1 MTHGLATDDRSTN
14 VMTEQIAV
22 TGATGG
28 LGGRV
33 AQRLA
38 DRGVAQRLVVRGDAS
53 RAPDLPGAD
62 VAVAEYRD
70 GAAMRAALEGVRTMF
85 LVSAAEAP
93 DRVAEH
99 RTAIDAAVAAGVERV
114 VYTSFVGAAPDAT
127 FTLGR
132 DHFHTE
138 EHLRASGLTTVLL
151 RDNLYTDF
159 LPFMA
164 GDGEIRGPAGGGRFA
179 PVTRDD
185 IADVATEVLL
195 DDAHDGA
202 ILDLTGPELLTMA
215 GAAALLT
222 EVTGTPV
229 RFVNETV
236 EEAYAS
242 RAHLGA
248 PDYEVTGWITS
259 YLGIAAGEF
268 AVVSDAVE
276 HVTGRPATSPRTWLE
291 QHSAGD
297 LE

>member
-1 MTHGLATDDRSTN
+1 MN
-14 VMTEQIAV
+14 EKIAV

-33 AQRLA
+33 ARRLA

-53 RAPDLPGAD
+53 RAPDLPDAE
-62 VAVAEYRD
+62 VAVGEYRE
-70 GAAMRAALEGVRTMF
+70 GAAMRAAFAGVRTVF

-127 FTLGR
+127 FTFGR

-138 EHLRASGLTTVLL
+138 QHLRASSLTTVLL
-151 RDNLYTDF
+151 RNNLYTDF

-164 GDGEIRGPAGGGRFA
+164 GDGEIRGPAGDGHLA

-185 IADVATEVLL
+185 IADVATAVLL

-202 ILDLTGPELLTMA
+202 TVDLTGPELLTMA
-215 GAAALLT
+215 DAAALLT
-222 EVTGTPV
+222 DVTGSPV
-229 RFVNETV
+229 RFVDETV
-236 EEAYAS
+236 AEAYAS

-248 PDYEVTGWITS
+248 PDYQVTGWVTT

-276 HVTGRPATSPRTWLE
+276 RITGRPATTPRAWLE
-291 QHSAGD
+291 QHAAG
-297 LE
+297 

>member
-1 MTHGLATDDRSTN
+1 
-14 VMTEQIAV
+14 MTEEIAV

-33 AQRLA
+33 ARRLA
-38 DRGVAQRLVVRGDAS
+38 DRRVAQRLVVRGDAS
-53 RAPDLPGAD
+53 RAPALPDAE
-62 VAVAEYRD
+62 VAVGEYRD
-70 GAAMRAALEGVRTMF
+70 GAAMRAAFAGIRTVFM
-85 LVSAAEAP
+85 VSAAEAP

-127 FTLGR
+127 FTFGR

-138 EHLRASGLTTVLL
+138 EHLRGSDLATVML

-164 GDGEIRGPAGGGRFA
+164 GDGEIRGPAGDGRFV

-185 IADVATEVLL
+185 IAAVATEVLL
-195 DDAHDGA
+195 DDAYDGA
-202 ILDLTGPELLTMA
+202 TLDLTGPELLTMA
-215 GAAALLT
+215 DAAALLT
-222 EVTGTPV
+222 EVSGSLV
-229 RFVNETV
+229 RFVDETV

-242 RAHLGA
+242 RAHYGA
-248 PDYEVTGWITS
+248 PDYEVTGWVTS

-268 AVVSDAVE
+268 AVLTDAVE
-276 HVTGRPATSPRTWLE
+276 RVTGRPATSPRAWLE
-291 QHSAGD
+291 QHAAG
-297 LE
+297 